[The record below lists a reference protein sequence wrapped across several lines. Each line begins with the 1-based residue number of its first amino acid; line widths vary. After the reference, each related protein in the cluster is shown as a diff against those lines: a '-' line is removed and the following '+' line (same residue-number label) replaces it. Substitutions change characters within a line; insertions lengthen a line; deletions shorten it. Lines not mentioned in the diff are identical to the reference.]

1 MLNSWLHLL
10 ALTIYLG
17 SVIGLLLVLI
27 PSAHGIEPLQT
38 RLNLLVRALR
48 IFSPVQV
55 GALGV
60 VVLTGAFGITELK
73 AAHRGLFAQAVGGT
87 LALKLLLAFF
97 LIMLSVYQAM
107 GIAHRFVKRH
117 ESGERLSLPE
127 IEAVIRRLR
136 DTSIATLT
144 LAAPI
149 LWLGL
154 RL

>member
-1 MLNSWLHLL
+1 MLTSWLHLL

-17 SVIGLLLVLI
+17 SVIGLWLMLI
-27 PSAHGIEPLQT
+27 PSVHGIEPLQP
-38 RLNLLVRALR
+38 RLDLLARALR
-48 IFSPVQV
+48 LFSPVQV

-60 VVLTGAFGITELK
+60 VVFTGALGITELK

-97 LIMLSVYQAM
+97 LIVLSTYQAM

-117 ESGERLSLPE
+117 EGGERLSLPE
-127 IEAVIRRLR
+127 IEAVIGRLR
-136 DTSIATLT
+136 STSLAIVL
-144 LAAPI
+144 LAAPTI
-149 LWLGL
+149 WLGL